1 MLSGTSGEC
10 LLAWC
15 ILFISAEAWNAKYVA
30 ALLPVTSSMASFW
43 QTSPPLAPRLSNSGA
58 IPPFPTLGLHG
69 LF

>member
-15 ILFISAEAWNAKYVA
+15 IVFISAEEWNARYVA

-43 QTSPPLAPRLSNSGA
+43 QTSEVSNTRWQLQ
-58 IPPFPTLGLHG
+58 PKKFLL
-69 LF
+69 